1 MNKRIKKK
9 YCKKKYRK
17 LYPYK
22 RHITGMV
29 VSKEIIPK
37 IIAKPPSIIAM
48 SPSYVPYK
56 PLIIEENKN
65 EQTNQ
70 ENTRS

>member
-1 MNKRIKKK
+1 MNKRI
-9 YCKKKYRK
+9 KKKYRK